1 VQERGLQGAERGFP
15 LVRRARRAIASGDL
29 DAALAASELAQAVG
43 AETGDDDV
51 RTLALLTGGHA
62 HALLGDAT
70 ASAHCLDEVMVAVQA
85 GEVTPTLAGVAY
97 CAVISA
103 SMGMFDLARAR
114 EWTAALSAWCD
125 AQPEL
130 VPYQGLC
137 RVHRTQLMVMQGSW
151 ADAAGE
157 ATQACQRLEPPALG
171 EAHYQLGELH
181 RLAGDFAA
189 AEDAFRQAN
198 RWGRRPEPGLAL
210 LRLAQ
215 GRPAAAA
222 ASLRGVVAQDAGG
235 GDLSTDPGE
244 RPRLLSAYAE
254 VLLAVPD
261 LPAARGVS
269 EELTAFAARVQA
281 PMLSALAD
289 STAGSILAAQGRD
302 DEALMVLRRAWR
314 GWQALGIPYESAR
327 VRRTL
332 GLVYRHVGDDEAA
345 SMEFDAAR
353 WIFEG
358 LGAAPDVASIDHEL
372 HGTRTGP
379 DGLTAREIE
388 VMRLAAKGHSNREI
402 ALQLFVSEKTVAR
415 HLSNIY
421 TKLGISSRAAAT
433 AYAYDH
439 GLV

>member
-1 VQERGLQGAERGFP
+1 
-15 LVRRARRAIASGDL
+15 
-29 DAALAASELAQAVG
+29 
-43 AETGDDDV
+43 
-51 RTLALLTGGHA
+51 
-62 HALLGDAT
+62 
-70 ASAHCLDEVMVAVQA
+70 
-85 GEVTPTLAGVAY
+85 
-97 CAVISA
+97 
-103 SMGMFDLARAR
+103 
-114 EWTAALSAWCD
+114 
-125 AQPEL
+125 
-130 VPYQGLC
+130 
-137 RVHRTQLMVMQGSW
+137 
-151 ADAAGE
+151 
-157 ATQACQRLEPPALG
+157 
-171 EAHYQLGELH
+171 
-181 RLAGDFAA
+181 
-189 AEDAFRQAN
+189 
-198 RWGRRPEPGLAL
+198 
-210 LRLAQ
+210 
-215 GRPAAAA
+215 
-222 ASLRGVVAQDAGG
+222 
-235 GDLSTDPGE
+235 
-244 RPRLLSAYAE
+244 
-254 VLLAVPD
+254 
-261 LPAARGVS
+261 
-269 EELTAFAARVQA
+269 
-281 PMLSALAD
+281 MLSALAD